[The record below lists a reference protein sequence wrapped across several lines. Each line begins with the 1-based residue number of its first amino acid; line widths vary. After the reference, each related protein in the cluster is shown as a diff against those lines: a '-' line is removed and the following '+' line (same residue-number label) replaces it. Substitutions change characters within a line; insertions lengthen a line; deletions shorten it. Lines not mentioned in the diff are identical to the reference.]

1 MSAEVQESGGK
12 RGKSKQKK
20 MTVRVDFTPMVDMQ
34 LHYCWELI
42 TNSIITRENLTIRII
57 PR

>member
-20 MTVRVDFTPMVDMQ
+20 ITVRVDFTPMVDMNM
-34 LHYCWELI
+34 LLI
-42 TNSIITRENLTIRII
+42 LSLCFV
-57 PR
+57 PH

>member
-20 MTVRVDFTPMVDMQ
+20 MTVRVDFTPMV
-34 LHYCWELI
+34 EL
-42 TNSIITRENLTIRII
+42 LLVFCYPI
-57 PR
+57 PALRPV